1 MSSISR
7 CASAIKSIVRSDRVV
22 LFMKGTPDS
31 PQCGFSAQV
40 VSILGRL
47 IPSYATFDVL
57 SDRAVREG
65 VKEFS
70 NWPTIP
76 QLYVEGE
83 FQGGCDIVKE
93 LYASGELAQLLG
105 VEPEAPVTP
114 PAVTVTEDAAELLR
128 EAVRTQGGDLHVAI
142 DASFKHSLSLGPR
155 EAHDVAASSNGV
167 TLLFDRESARRANGL
182 VIGTA
187 DSGGGRKALTVENPN
202 APQPAAVNQLSAV
215 ELRALMESGQE
226 FHLYDVRTPEE
237 HAKARIAGATLVD
250 ASVAAEIEK
259 LPKDALI
266 VFHCHHGGRS
276 QAAAEHFASRG
287 FANVHNLAGG
297 IDAWSREVDASVPR
311 Y

>member
-1 MSSISR
+1 MALDLALR
-7 CASAIKSIVRSDRVV
+7 ERLESIVRSDRVV
-22 LFMKGTPDS
+22 LFMKGTPDA

-47 IPSYATFDVL
+47 LPSYGTFDVL
-57 SDRAVREG
+57 SDRDVREG
-65 VKEFS
+65 IKEFS
-70 NWPTIP
+70 SWPTIP

-105 VEPEAPVTP
+105 VKPEAPVAP
-114 PAVTVTEDAAELLR
+114 PSVTVTEDAAELLR
-128 EAVRTQGGDLHVAI
+128 DAIRTQGGELHVAI

-155 EAHDVAASSNGV
+155 QASDIAASSNGV

-182 VIGTA
+182 VIGAA
-187 DSGGGRKALTVENPN
+187 DSGGRKALTVENPN
-202 APQPAAVNQLSAV
+202 APQAAPVNQLTAA
-215 ELRALMESGQE
+215 ELQALMESGQE
-226 FHLYDVRTPEE
+226 FHLFDVRTPEE
-237 HAKARIAGATLVD
+237 HAQARIAGATLVD
-250 ASVAAEIEK
+250 PRVAAEIEK

-266 VFHCHHGGRS
+266 IFHCHHGGRS

-297 IDAWSREVDASVPR
+297 IDSWSRDVDSSVPR